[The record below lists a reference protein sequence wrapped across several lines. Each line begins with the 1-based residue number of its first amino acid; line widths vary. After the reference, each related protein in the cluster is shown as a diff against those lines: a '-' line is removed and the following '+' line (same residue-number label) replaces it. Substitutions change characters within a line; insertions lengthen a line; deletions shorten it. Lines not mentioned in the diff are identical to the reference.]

1 LIFKAHHTTAVMV
14 GWSCVIERGFIF
26 ISLVYFCNW
35 FAFSLRECQQSDFHF
50 EYTECDK
57 FGGRWRVA
65 VPDVG
70 TCTGGKPPAPVRGRD
85 CSFSCPPGTFL
96 HLQSQNCQSC
106 PAGTYSL
113 GGGIR
118 YDDFLNLPK
127 GFRIVNEISS
137 AVPIQTSLIDNN
149 DKVGNFDDPSFSC
162 NGTGWQIRGGTLT
175 YIPSPCLSTLL
186 YNVKL
191 VRPGFVRYKYIY
203 PDNGVFL
210 SFHVQNEQCLSVN
223 DNTLSKHTFPPTTTD
238 TNWNEEEVSLSSG
251 PILLSWKAMVL
262 HGQHRPIVIKS
273 IEIRGVA
280 YTQECTLCPNGTFSV
295 ANSGV
300 CQPCQPGTYSNAGAS
315 SCSQCDKLSEYSGPK
330 AAKCQLRPPCTV
342 HDYYA
347 VHSACD
353 HEKKAT
359 INYRWSEPKICRSDL
374 AGAVQLPESQLN
386 VKCPPCN
393 PGTFLRGGRCRICPK
408 NYFSSGNEECQ
419 LCPANTQPD
428 YEYSFIWWNELPE
441 NVTSTCQTLEGNTCD
456 GSESWLPLG
465 DRISTSHSRRNDVY
479 LSLILEVAGFRSTAN
494 NDVQTP
500 VGVVTFVFQTQ
511 CIGDCAFF
519 FVEIPQSVGR
529 PTIIGD
535 WNGTVS
541 KRSFSYQ
548 VHRPERTVFQWIFVR
563 SQLST
568 EERMQ
573 NRDVSFDEAS
583 LYVIN
588 VTNTINGGASRC
600 LLCPVHQNTK
610 ECLPCPPGHFIVNES
625 GSCAPCPAGTFL
637 NTSINVGPEACIPCG
652 QNLQSRQGVECVA
665 NCKLQFNDKQYDLS
679 PLNGVYEAKSLEIF
693 SRDGSRYFHLFNVS
707 ICGAVK
713 ATCKDTIDQLNP
725 NSVQIPTIH
734 SDVCKVTV
742 LPRETDTL
750 FANPLSIGDRLVGIS
765 SSLRFDQLTIPENVI
780 EQWHF
785 PQVFFL
791 YKSFSVSRSCAN
803 GYYAIVTF
811 RCDPAS
817 NSSKISLPST
827 CPDGTCD
834 GCLYQVVITSR
845 FACPICSAED
855 YKEIVGECVH
865 NLQTIHRIPAKHCIL
880 IGQDHTESTVVRCQ
894 SISFQVQLI
903 IAVATAVIVFLFIT
917 LLLIRKKNQKL
928 QYKYMK
934 LVQSASGKDAE
945 LPGAESCALTED
957 EEDIGSASDRIL
969 FVHGKGKSRTSGW
982 LTLDRKSTT
991 ENGYESTALT
1001 AASD

>member
-1 LIFKAHHTTAVMV
+1 MPTK
-14 GWSCVIERGFIF
+14 
-26 ISLVYFCNW
+26 
-35 FAFSLRECQQSDFHF
+35 
-50 EYTECDK
+50 CDK

-137 AVPIQTSLIDNN
+137 AVSIQTSLIDSN
-149 DKVGNFDDPSFSC
+149 DKVGNVDDPSFSC

-203 PDNGVFL
+203 PDSGVFL
-210 SFHVQNEQCLSVN
+210 SFH
-223 DNTLSKHTFPPTTTD
+223 
-238 TNWNEEEVSLSSG
+238 VSLSSG
-251 PILLSWKAMVL
+251 PILLSWKALVL

-273 IEIRGVA
+273 IEIRVLPI
-280 YTQECTLCPNGTFSV
+280 QEFASPVNRAHIPMQVLLRAPNVT
-295 ANSGV
+295 NYLNI
-300 CQPCQPGTYSNAGAS
+300 Q
-315 SCSQCDKLSEYSGPK
+315 
-330 AAKCQLRPPCTV
+330 
-342 HDYYA
+342 
-347 VHSACD
+347 
-353 HEKKAT
+353 AT

-408 NYFSSGNEECQ
+408 NYFSSGNE
-419 LCPANTQPD
+419 ANTQPD
-428 YEYSFIWWNELPE
+428 YQYSFIWWNELPE

-465 DRISTSHSRRNDVY
+465 DRISTSHSRRDDVY

-494 NDVQTP
+494 NDAQTP

-519 FVEIPQSVGR
+519 FVE
-529 PTIIGD
+529 
-535 WNGTVS
+535 
-541 KRSFSYQ
+541 
-548 VHRPERTVFQWIFVR
+548 WIFVR

-588 VTNTINGGASRC
+588 VTNTINGEEYKILNGFSIFQR
-600 LLCPVHQNTK
+600 
-610 ECLPCPPGHFIVNES
+610 CLPCPPGHFIVNES

-637 NTSINVGPEACIPCG
+637 NTSNNVGPEACIPCG
-652 QNLQSRQGVECVA
+652 PNLQSRKGVECVA
-665 NCKLQFNDKQYDLS
+665 NCKLQFDDKQYDLS
-679 PLNGVYEAKSLEIF
+679 PLNG
-693 SRDGSRYFHLFNVS
+693 
-707 ICGAVK
+707 
-713 ATCKDTIDQLNP
+713 
-725 NSVQIPTIH
+725 
-734 SDVCKVTV
+734 
-742 LPRETDTL
+742 
-750 FANPLSIGDRLVGIS
+750 
-765 SSLRFDQLTIPENVI
+765 
-780 EQWHF
+780 
-785 PQVFFL
+785 
-791 YKSFSVSRSCAN
+791 SCAN
-803 GYYAIVTF
+803 GYYAILTF

-855 YKEIVGECVH
+855 YKEIVGECVN

-880 IGQDHTESTVVRCQ
+880 IGQDHTESTVVSCQ
-894 SISFQVQLI
+894 SISVQVQLI

-917 LLLIRKKNQKL
+917 VLLIRKKNQKL

-957 EEDIGSASDRIL
+957 EDDTASASDRIL